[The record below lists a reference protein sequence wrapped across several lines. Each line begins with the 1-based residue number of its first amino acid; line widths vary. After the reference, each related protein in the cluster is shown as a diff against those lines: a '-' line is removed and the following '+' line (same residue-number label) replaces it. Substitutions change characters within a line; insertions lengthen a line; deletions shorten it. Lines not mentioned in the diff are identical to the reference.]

1 MGRTSKITIAAI
13 LTLAIAGCASEDTQQ
28 AINPVPIPKIA
39 KKSPP
44 AAQSFKNPVIPAKQ
58 VSQVN
63 LASVNLIQSTNA
75 TERARLVQV
84 SKNRSDPFA
93 QLFEQTVLGMPK
105 TFGRPVPVLPKLP
118 TASIAGRKLP
128 TRSIALN
135 RPVTVSPKLPTA
147 SIAGRKLPTRSIAL
161 NRPVTVSPKLSTAS
175 LAGRKLPTRSIA
187 LNPKKNNVSS
197 VPKKVN
203 PTLTSMLPKVLPQV
217 VPNPTLVSVLPPP
230 AQPELARAV
239 VVTGVVLISKEPQA
253 IIKVPDEPTSR
264 YVQAGQRLANGV
276 LIKRI
281 EMNQGYNPVVILEQY
296 GIEVAKMVGEGAVK
310 STPSAASA
318 SGNSISATTPPP
330 KYL

>member
-1 MGRTSKITIAAI
+1 MGITSKITIAAI
-13 LTLAIAGCASEDTQQ
+13 LTLAITGCASEETPQ

-75 TERARLVQV
+75 TERTRELVV
-84 SKNRSDPFA
+84 SKTRSDPFA
-93 QLFEQTVLGMPK
+93 QLFGQTIPGMSK
-105 TFGRPVPVLPKLP
+105 TSGRPLPVLPKLP
-118 TASIAGRKLP
+118 TALLG
-128 TRSIALN
+128 
-135 RPVTVSPKLPTA
+135 V
-147 SIAGRKLPTRSIAL
+147 
-161 NRPVTVSPKLSTAS
+161 
-175 LAGRKLPTRSIA
+175 RKLPTRSIA

-197 VPKKVN
+197 LPKKVN
-203 PTLTSMLPKVLPQV
+203 PTLTSVLPKVLPQV

-281 EMNQGYNPVVILEQY
+281 EMNQGYNPIVILEQY
-296 GIEVAKMVGEGAVK
+296 GIEVAKMVGEGTVK
-310 STPSAASA
+310 STSSAASA
-318 SGNSISATTPPP
+318 TGNAISVTTTPQNTFNVGAS
-330 KYL
+330 

>member
-58 VSQVN
+58 VSQLN

-75 TERARLVQV
+75 TERARELVV
-84 SKNRSDPFA
+84 SKARSDPFA
-93 QLFEQTVLGMPK
+93 QLFGQTLPGMAK
-105 TFGRPVPVLPKLP
+105 TSGRPVPVLPKLP
-118 TASIAGRKLP
+118 TPSLARRKLP
-128 TRSIALN
+128 TRTIA
-135 RPVTVSPKLPTA
+135 
-147 SIAGRKLPTRSIAL
+147 RSI
-161 NRPVTVSPKLSTAS
+161 P
-175 LAGRKLPTRSIA
+175 

-197 VPKKVN
+197 LPKKVN
-203 PTLTSMLPKVLPQV
+203 PTLTSVLPKVLPQV
-217 VPNPTLVSVLPPP
+217 IPNPTLVSVLPPP

-281 EMNQGYNPVVILEQY
+281 EMNQGYNPIVILEQY
-296 GIEVAKMVGEGAVK
+296 GIEVAKMVGEGAVN

-318 SGNSISATTPPP
+318 TGNPISATTPPP
-330 KYL
+330 NTFNVGAS

>member
-28 AINPVPIPKIA
+28 AINPAPIPKIA
-39 KKSPP
+39 KKSLP

-58 VSQVN
+58 VSQV
-63 LASVNLIQSTNA
+63 APVSVNLIQSTNA
-75 TERARLVQV
+75 TERARELVV

-93 QLFEQTVLGMPK
+93 QLFGQTVPGMPQ
-105 TFGRPVPVLPKLP
+105 TSGRPVPVLPKLP
-118 TASIAGRKLP
+118 
-128 TRSIALN
+128 
-135 RPVTVSPKLPTA
+135 
-147 SIAGRKLPTRSIAL
+147 
-161 NRPVTVSPKLSTAS
+161 TAS

-187 LNPKKNNVSS
+187 LNPKQNNLSS
-197 VPKKVN
+197 VRKKVN
-203 PTLTSMLPKVLPQV
+203 PILTSVLPKVLPQV
-217 VPNPTLVSVLPPP
+217 ISNPTLVSVLPPP

-239 VVTGVVLISKEPQA
+239 VVTGVVLISQEPQA

-281 EMNQGYNPVVILEQY
+281 EMNQGYNPIVILEQY
-296 GIEVAKMVGEGAVK
+296 GIEVAKMVGEGAVN

-318 SGNSISATTPPP
+318 TGNPISVTTPPQNP
-330 KYL
+330 FNLGAS

>member
-1 MGRTSKITIAAI
+1 MGRTLKITIAAI
-13 LTLAIAGCASEDTQQ
+13 LTLAIAGCASEDTPQ

-58 VSQVN
+58 VSQGN

-75 TERARLVQV
+75 TERIREFVV
-84 SKNRSDPFA
+84 SKDRSDPFA
-93 QLFEQTVLGMPK
+93 QIFGQTVPGMSK
-105 TFGRPVPVLPKLP
+105 TSGRPVPVLPKLP
-118 TASIAGRKLP
+118 TASLVVRKLP
-128 TRSIALN
+128 TRSIAFN
-135 RPVTVSPKLPTA
+135 PK
-147 SIAGRKLPTRSIAL
+147 K
-161 NRPVTVSPKLSTAS
+161 
-175 LAGRKLPTRSIA
+175 

-197 VPKKVN
+197 LPKKVN
-203 PTLTSMLPKVLPQV
+203 PTLTSVLPKVLPQV
-217 VPNPTLVSVLPPP
+217 IPNPTLVSVLPQPT
-230 AQPELARAV
+230 QPELARAV

-281 EMNQGYNPVVILEQY
+281 EMNQGYNPIVILEQY
-296 GIEVAKMVGEGAVK
+296 GIEVAKMVGEGAVN

-318 SGNSISATTPPP
+318 TGNPISVTTPPQNSFNVGAS
-330 KYL
+330 

>member
-1 MGRTSKITIAAI
+1 MGITSKITIAAI
-13 LTLAIAGCASEDTQQ
+13 LTLALAGCASEDTPQ
-28 AINPVPIPKIA
+28 AINPVPVPKIA

-63 LASVNLIQSTNA
+63 LASVSLIQSTNA
-75 TERARLVQV
+75 TERTRELVV
-84 SKNRSDPFA
+84 SKARSDPFA
-93 QLFEQTVLGMPK
+93 QLFGQTIPGMVK
-105 TFGRPVPVLPKLP
+105 TSGRPVPVVPKLP
-118 TASIAGRKLP
+118 TASLAVRKLP
-128 TRSIALN
+128 TR
-135 RPVTVSPKLPTA
+135 R
-147 SIAGRKLPTRSIAL
+147 
-161 NRPVTVSPKLSTAS
+161 
-175 LAGRKLPTRSIA
+175 IA

-203 PTLTSMLPKVLPQV
+203 PTLTSVLPKVLPKVLPQV

-281 EMNQGYNPVVILEQY
+281 EMNQGYNPIVILEQY

-310 STPSAASA
+310 STSSAASA
-318 SGNSISATTPPP
+318 SGNAISVTTPPQNTFNVGAS
-330 KYL
+330 

>member
-1 MGRTSKITIAAI
+1 MGITSKITIAAI

-28 AINPVPIPKIA
+28 AVNPVPIPKIA

-75 TERARLVQV
+75 TERTRELVV
-84 SKNRSDPFA
+84 SKDRSDPFA
-93 QLFEQTVLGMPK
+93 QLFGQTVPGMSK
-105 TFGRPVPVLPKLP
+105 TSGRPVPVLPKLP
-118 TASIAGRKLP
+118 TAS
-128 TRSIALN
+128 
-135 RPVTVSPKLPTA
+135 
-147 SIAGRKLPTRSIAL
+147 
-161 NRPVTVSPKLSTAS
+161 
-175 LAGRKLPTRSIA
+175 LAVRKLPTRSIA

-197 VPKKVN
+197 LPKKVN
-203 PTLTSMLPKVLPQV
+203 PTLTSVLPKVLPQV

-239 VVTGVVLISKEPQA
+239 VVTGVVLISNEPQA

-281 EMNQGYNPVVILEQY
+281 EMNQGYNPIVILEQY
-296 GIEVAKMVGEGAVK
+296 GIEVAKMVGEGTVK
-310 STPSAASA
+310 STSSAASA
-318 SGNSISATTPPP
+318 AGNAISVTTPSQNTFNVGAS
-330 KYL
+330 